1 MLSVHQLFVIEKS
14 GYRYDKTDRNI
25 GIVLAKF
32 KPDLMECGTDVVLNG
47 LFRHRKADCNF
58 FYR

>member
-14 GYRYDKTDRNI
+14 RYRYDKTNRHI
-25 GIVLAKF
+25 GIVFAKF
-32 KPDLMECGTDVVLNG
+32 KPDLMERGTDVVLNG
-47 LFRHRKADCNF
+47 LFGYRKAERNF